1 MGAICSCF
9 SDGGIAAEPL
19 VTKPIAAVP
28 IAATYSSASK
38 MTPAAKSVV
47 TIGADEYA
55 SELVNDKAEQHRR
68 ATVDAI
74 FTLCDKNGDGKISR
88 RELKDAIKAQGPDF
102 AQRLGLGRHTKHN
115 SSIGAWFDEADEN
128 HDGFVDRTEFQK
140 SMATLAG
147 VYK

>member
-1 MGAICSCF
+1 M
-9 SDGGIAAEPL
+9 
-19 VTKPIAAVP
+19 
-28 IAATYSSASK
+28 
-38 MTPAAKSVV
+38 
-47 TIGADEYA
+47 
-55 SELVNDKAEQHRR
+55 
-68 ATVDAI
+68 DAL
-74 FTLCDKNGDGKISR
+74 FTLCDKNGDGKLSR

-102 AQRLGLGRHTKHN
+102 AQRLGLQKHTKHN